1 MPSRLS
7 ARLPTEL
14 PSRTLPTRTSSV
26 SKALDSPIAL
36 KCVAYLNAAT
46 AMVNRLDPRPPHVTL
61 DLQIGHLHVPS
72 LGAPILQFLG
82 HLHGPRLGAPKK
94 LHIPSHIFLQGRQ
107 VLAGCPHDRFT
118 FRRSLQT
125 LLCQCI
131 LHLTIHMNH
140 ANRVILI

>member
-14 PSRTLPTRTSSV
+14 PFRTLPTRTSSV
-26 SKALDSPIAL
+26 SKALDTPIAL
-36 KCVAYLNAAT
+36 KCVAYLNSAT
-46 AMVNRLDPRPPHVTL
+46 TMVNRHYPRPPHVIL

-72 LGAPILQFLG
+72 LGAP
-82 HLHGPRLGAPKK
+82 KK
-94 LHIPSHIFLQGRQ
+94 LHISSHNFLQGHQ

-125 LLCQCI
+125 LRCQCM